1 MTYANNC
8 DKKFKFFTFMSK
20 KRKTNALVAIAIF
33 AALALNSACES
44 NGWPLVGNIFGWFLI
59 VGGLFMVV
67 DTEIKER
74 EQ

>member
-1 MTYANNC
+1 
-8 DKKFKFFTFMSK
+8 MSK
-20 KRKTNALVAIAIF
+20 KRKINALVAFAIF
-33 AALALNSACES
+33 AALALESACKT
-44 NGWPLVGNIFGWFLI
+44 NGMAFVGNVFGWSLI